1 MTADSGRLCVY
12 IFNGTKHS
20 ICDIENEFAMF
31 KHLRCFQIG
40 LSSQFLAIS
49 GNTAI
54 NILPKLSQ
62 CH

>member
-1 MTADSGRLCVY
+1 MTADMAVCVCTY
-12 IFNGTKHS
+12 LNGTKHS

-40 LSSQFLAIS
+40 LSSQFLAIL

-54 NILPKLSQ
+54 NVLPKLSQ